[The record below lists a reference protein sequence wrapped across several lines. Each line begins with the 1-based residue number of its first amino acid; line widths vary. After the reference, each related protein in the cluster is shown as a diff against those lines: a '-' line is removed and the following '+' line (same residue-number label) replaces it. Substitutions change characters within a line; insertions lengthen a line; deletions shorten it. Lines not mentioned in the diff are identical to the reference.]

1 MLSYRS
7 LNRIIREHKGLI
19 DTLFTVEAAAEQLR
33 LHPKT
38 ILRFIREGRLR
49 ATKVGRQYRILRSD
63 LNALVGDNGPQRRRE
78 ARTTTIV
85 DVPDVDA
92 EFARRMTALLT
103 GARRESP
110 AQSRTMSVEVIH
122 DSRQH
127 HLKIIVIGA
136 PSEAVQII
144 QLAQALLES

>member
-1 MLSYRS
+1 MT
-7 LNRIIREHKGLI
+7 E
-19 DTLFTVEAAAEQLR
+19 TLFTVEAAAEQLR

-63 LNALVGDNGPQRRRE
+63 LNTLVGDNAPVRRRE
-78 ARTTTIV
+78 ARTTAII

-92 EFARRMTALLT
+92 EFARRMSTLLT
-103 GARRESP
+103 GARHENP
-110 AQSRTMSVEVIH
+110 ALASTMSVEVIH
-122 DSRQH
+122 DPRQH
-127 HLKIIVIGA
+127 HLKVVVLGD

-144 QLAQALLES
+144 QLAQALLEG